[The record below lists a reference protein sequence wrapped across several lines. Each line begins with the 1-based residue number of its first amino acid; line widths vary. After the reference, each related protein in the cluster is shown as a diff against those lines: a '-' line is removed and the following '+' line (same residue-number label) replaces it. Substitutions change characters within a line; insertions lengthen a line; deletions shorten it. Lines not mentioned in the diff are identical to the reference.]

1 VKFDSS
7 KLWEPDGKEYTDKL
21 KEDLFSR
28 VTNEEIL
35 RYYIPG
41 QGNKY
46 KTLCVFHKES
56 SPSLCVDMNRGIF
69 KCFGCGKG
77 GDGLTFVQQR
87 YNLTFFEA
95 LRLVS
100 SDFGIYGSNPIK
112 PPLEVLGI
120 TPKPKIIKETI
131 IRIKDR
137 PWNQKDES
145 YWLQFGISKEL
156 AKEYFIYP
164 ITHYWVNDYMFTIK
178 AGELAYG
185 MYEQGK
191 FQIYQPF
198 AQKDKKWFSNTGS
211 MIYGYN
217 QLPEFGDLLII
228 TSSKKD
234 IMTLRSIGY
243 NAVSPNNEGSS
254 LPEKE
259 YEDLNNRFKRIV
271 IFFNND
277 HQGLKAAHV
286 MSNELGLNF
295 IFIPME
301 LDETDPSDYYKSFG
315 EIKLRELTKNLLD
328 E

>member
-1 VKFDSS
+1 MKFDSS
-7 KLWEPDGKEYTDKL
+7 KLWEPDGKEFTNKL

-28 VTNEEIL
+28 VTNEDIL

-41 QGNKY
+41 QGNNY
-46 KTLCVFHKES
+46 KTLCCFHKETT
-56 SPSLCVDMNRGIF
+56 PSLSVDMNRGIF

-87 YNLTFFEA
+87 YNLSFFEA

-100 SDFGIYGSNPIK
+100 SDFGIYGPNPIK

-120 TPKPKIIKETI
+120 TPKPKITIETI

-137 PWNQKDES
+137 PWNQKDIN
-145 YWLQFGISKEL
+145 YWLQFGISKEIANL
-156 AKEYFIYP
+156 YFIYP
-164 ITHYWVNDYMFTIK
+164 ITHYWINDYMFTIK
-178 AGELAYG
+178 SGELAYG

-191 FQIYQPF
+191 FQIYQPY
-198 AQKDKKWFSNTGS
+198 ASKDKKWFSNTGS

-217 QLPEFGDLLII
+217 QLPESGKLLFI

-234 IMTLRSIGY
+234 IMTLKKLGY

-259 YEDLNNRFKRIV
+259 YEDLNNRFEKII

-277 HQGLKAAHV
+277 HQGLKAAHL
-286 MSNELGLNF
+286 MGEELGLDF

-301 LDETDPSDYYKSFG
+301 YDETDPSDYYKTFG
-315 EIKLRELTKNLLD
+315 ENHLDILIKKLLN